1 MKCICNILIKEN
13 PNTHKSLCSKSHTLK
28 KGGDNQMGRKKDDVI
43 LLRCYKKEKE
53 ELRKKSKQANMT
65 MSEYIIA
72 LSENKKIFIVDG
84 VLELS
89 LEIRRIGNNINQ
101 IAMVANSQK
110 FVNEYQLERV
120 INEMEKVNRKINLIW
135 DKLK

>member
-1 MKCICNILIKEN
+1 
-13 PNTHKSLCSKSHTLK
+13 
-28 KGGDNQMGRKKDDVI
+28 MGRKKDDVI

-53 ELRKKSKQANMT
+53 ELRIKSKQANMN

-84 VLELS
+84 ILELT
-89 LEIRRIGNNINQ
+89 LELKRIGNNINQ

-120 INEMEKVNRKINLIW
+120 INEMKKANKIMNLVWDKINYEG
-135 DKLK
+135 D

>member
-1 MKCICNILIKEN
+1 
-13 PNTHKSLCSKSHTLK
+13 
-28 KGGDNQMGRKKDDVI
+28 MGRKKDDVI

-53 ELRKKSKQANMT
+53 ELREKAKQANMN

-84 VLELS
+84 ILELT
-89 LEIRRIGNNINQ
+89 LELKRIGNNINQ

-110 FVNEYQLERV
+110 FVNEHQLERV
-120 INEMEKVNRKINLIW
+120 INEMKKVNRKINLIW
-135 DKLK
+135 DKINYEED

>member
-1 MKCICNILIKEN
+1 
-13 PNTHKSLCSKSHTLK
+13 
-28 KGGDNQMGRKKDDVI
+28 MGRKKDDVI

-53 ELRKKSKQANMT
+53 ELREKAKQANMN

-84 VLELS
+84 VLELT
-89 LEIRRIGNNINQ
+89 LELKRIGNNINQ

-110 FVNEYQLERV
+110 FVNEHQLERV
-120 INEMEKVNRKINLIW
+120 INEMKKVNRKINLIW
-135 DKLK
+135 DKINYEED

>member
-1 MKCICNILIKEN
+1 
-13 PNTHKSLCSKSHTLK
+13 
-28 KGGDNQMGRKKDDVI
+28 MGRKKDDVI

-53 ELRKKSKQANMT
+53 ELREKAKQANMN

-84 VLELS
+84 VLELT
-89 LEIRRIGNNINQ
+89 LELKRIGNNINQ

-110 FVNEYQLERV
+110 FVNEHQLERV
-120 INEMEKVNRKINLIW
+120 INEMKKANKIMNLVWDKINYEE
-135 DKLK
+135 D